1 VAVTCACAFV
11 DPWAAILFFGFVPGV
26 VVVLSVIMFDKIKI
40 DDPVGAISVHAVCGA
55 LGTTLLGFFHNKQ
68 GLLYSGETGFLFAQI
83 VGVVSVFLFSVISA
97 FILFAII
104 KATVGLRVSEEE
116 EIEGLDIH
124 EHGNVAYPDFVS
136 VTSGSSAMAATRGP
150 GTASYAVQTTEFS
163 RGVTG

>member
-1 VAVTCACAFV
+1 
-11 DPWAAILFFGFVPGV
+11 
-26 VVVLSVIMFDKIKI
+26 
-40 DDPVGAISVHAVCGA
+40 
-55 LGTTLLGFFHNKQ
+55 
-68 GLLYSGETGFLFAQI
+68 
-83 VGVVSVFLFSVISA
+83 VVSVFLFSVISA

-116 EIEGLDIH
+116 ELDGLDIH